1 MNKKQ
6 IPISQARVLR
16 DKVRQTVKT
25 INRKLRRIQ
34 QANVCA
40 GPRTPVQKKAYMRW
54 LERQFY

>member
-25 INRKLRRIQ
+25 INRKLRRLQ
-34 QANVCA
+34 RANLYT
-40 GPRTPVQKKAYMRW
+40 GPRKLVRESDYMKW
-54 LERQFY
+54 LERQWY

>member
-1 MNKKQ
+1 MNKKRV
-6 IPISQARVLR
+6 PVSQARVLR

-34 QANVCA
+34 QTKIYTR
-40 GPRTPVQKKAYMRW
+40 PRMPVREYDYMRW